1 VAGLAAG
8 AIMMYA
14 RPRAQVLW
22 VIGILGGYGALMT
35 FVPAPSRPAPSFEP
49 GVNIVD
55 YLDQHV
61 MLGRLDAGTHDAEGW
76 FSTPPA
82 VASVLFGAL
91 AGAWLLSAASVRR
104 KVLGLL
110 GAGAVLAALGL
121 LWGLQLP
128 IIKNLFTPSYVVYTA
143 GLSCLLLSLFYCV
156 IDGLRLRAWAFPL
169 LVIGMNPLLIYILR
183 STGWVDF
190 SYIARFF
197 LGFSFA
203 HASAPVAALCQVVAT
218 MAVELLF
225 LYWLYHRKL
234 FWRV

>member
-1 VAGLAAG
+1 
-8 AIMMYA
+8 
-14 RPRAQVLW
+14 
-22 VIGILGGYGALMT
+22 
-35 FVPAPSRPAPSFEP
+35 
-49 GVNIVD
+49 
-55 YLDQHV
+55 
-61 MLGRLDAGTHDAEGW
+61 
-76 FSTPPA
+76 
-82 VASVLFGAL
+82 
-91 AGAWLLSAASVRR
+91 
-104 KVLGLL
+104 
-110 GAGAVLAALGL
+110 LAALGW

-143 GLSCLLLSLFYCV
+143 GLSSLLLGLFYCV

-190 SYIARFF
+190 SYIAKFF

-218 MAVELLF
+218 IAFELLF
-225 LYWLYHRKL
+225 LYWLYRRKF